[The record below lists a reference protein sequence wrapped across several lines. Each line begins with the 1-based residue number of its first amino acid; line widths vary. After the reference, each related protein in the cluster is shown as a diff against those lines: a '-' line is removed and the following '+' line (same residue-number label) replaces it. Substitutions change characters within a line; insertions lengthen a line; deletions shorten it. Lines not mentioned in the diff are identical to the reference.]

1 MEAINSKPFTID
13 LESNL
18 TLRGDV
24 RVSGEPGKK
33 PVVIVAHG
41 FKGFKDWGFMPYTC
55 EQLARQGF
63 AVISFNF
70 SCNGVGETD
79 FDELEKF
86 AVNTYSREQLDLDA
100 IIAHLL
106 EAKLPFAEELD
117 TSRIALLGHSRG
129 GGNIILTAAR
139 YPQLQAVVTWNGIAD
154 ANLFTEAFRQEV
166 LSRGVG
172 YVPNMRTKQQ
182 MPISPVFFEDL
193 ERNAAAFNIKQVLGS
208 LAVPALLIQG
218 DQDSERLVSGY
229 ERMREAAPQHTF
241 VTLTGADHTFGAK
254 HPFVG
259 TTANLEEA
267 LRLTVLFLNER
278 LK

>member
-1 MEAINSKPFTID
+1 MEAVNSKPFTID

-41 FKGFKDWGFMPYTC
+41 FKGFKDWGFMPYAC
-55 EQLARQGF
+55 EQLARHGF

-70 SCNGVGETD
+70 SCNGVAETD
-79 FDELEKF
+79 FDELDKF
-86 AVNTYSREQLDLDA
+86 AVNTYSREQLDLNT

-106 EAKLPFAEELD
+106 EEKLPFAEELD

-129 GGNIILTAAR
+129 GGNMILTAAR
-139 YPQLQAVVTWNGIAD
+139 YPQLKAVVTWNGIAD
-154 ANLFTEAFRQEV
+154 VNLFTEAFRQEV
-166 LSRGVG
+166 LSHGVG

-193 ERNAAAFNIKQVLGS
+193 EHNAEAFNIKKVLGS

-229 ERMREAAPQHTF
+229 EQMREAAPQHTF
-241 VTLTGADHTFGAK
+241 VTLAGADHTFGAK
-254 HPFVG
+254 HPFIG
-259 TTANLEEA
+259 TTADLEEA

>member
-1 MEAINSKPFTID
+1 MEAVNSKPFTID

-41 FKGFKDWGFMPYTC
+41 FKGFKDWGFIPYAC
-55 EQLARQGF
+55 EQLASQGF

-86 AVNTYSREQLDLDA
+86 AVNTYSREQLDLDT
-100 IIAHLL
+100 IITQLL

-117 TSRIALLGHSRG
+117 TNRIALLGHSRG
-129 GGNIILTAAR
+129 GGNSILAAAR
-139 YPQLQAVVTWNGIAD
+139 HPQLQAVVTWNGIAD
-154 ANLFTEAFRQEV
+154 VNLFTEAFRQEV

-193 ERNAAAFNIKQVLGS
+193 ERHAAAFNIKQVLGT

-229 ERMREAAPQHTF
+229 EQMREAAPQHTF

-254 HPFVG
+254 HPFAF